1 VISGDHAP
9 GRDKGKFEM
18 TEERPPPR
26 KGAEP
31 EQKPPRVQPR
41 IIAAPKHG
49 QLYWCDFW
57 RDAQLPEM
65 WKTRPVMV
73 LSYKNTLSGPCL
85 VVPLSTEPQGHS
97 PWAWELTVS
106 IDGRKNWVVC
116 NHLYT
121 IAPSRLTQVARKP
134 PRVPDSE
141 FNEILKRVMAWLP
154 RPFP

>member
-1 VISGDHAP
+1 
-9 GRDKGKFEM
+9 M
-18 TEERPPPR
+18 TDDAAPPR
-26 KGAEP
+26 KGPEP

-57 RDAQLPEM
+57 LDAHLPEF
-65 WKTRPVMV
+65 WKTRPVVV

-85 VVPLSTEPQGHS
+85 VVPLTTEPQGSS
-97 PWAWELTVS
+97 PWAWELADS
-106 IDGRKNWVVC
+106 IDGRRSWVVC

-121 IAPSRLTQVARKP
+121 VAPSRFSQIKGKI
-134 PRVPDSE
+134 PRVSNSD
-141 FNEILKRVMAWLP
+141 FNEILSRVTAWLP